1 MADKIDQLEIN
12 GTLYDIDL
20 PPDATPSISGLTVS
34 GNVSDGTTT
43 KTMTQ
48 LLAGG
53 GGGLTLLYTG
63 TCSDIDDSIGTQI
76 GSSSLYAVAGWIDAG
91 NLEEEMIGSSHMN
104 DKLYIEVINGYTVSS
119 NIFPLTAGDGMY
131 AFFGVW
137 DSTVENAILDNY
149 DEIKI
154 YKLG

>member
-1 MADKIDQLEIN
+1 MADKIDQITLN
-12 GTLYDIDL
+12 GTSYDIDL
-20 PPDATPSISGLTVS
+20 PPDATPSISGLTVT
-34 GNVSDGTTT
+34 GYVSDGTTT

-53 GGGLTLLYTG
+53 GGGGFTLLGTG
-63 TCSDIDDSIGTQI
+63 YCSDLEDSIGTQI
-76 GSSSLYAVAGWIDAG
+76 GNSYLYAIAGWIDSG
-91 NLEEEMIGSSHMN
+91 TLEGIIGSSHLS
-104 DKLYIEVINGYTVSS
+104 DKLFIEVIDGAATTS
-119 NIFPLTAGDGMY
+119 NIFPLMEGDGSY

-137 DSTVENAILDNY
+137 DSTIDGAIQGNY